1 MSSRLGRQLWDKYE
15 ELRTNSM
22 VGFLTDEDFQK
33 YFLGF
38 ITYKYLS
45 ENLEL
50 YLDKELEKDDL
61 KFEEAYNFENY
72 GKVLAKKA
80 IYNLGYFITPN
91 HLFRNVIASYN
102 QGADISRELKWA
114 FAEINSSCKK
124 TESQED
130 FENLFE
136 SVNLQATPLGK
147 KQEDRNRVIYNILN
161 ALDSVDFGLDEFNS
175 SLSLINHYSEP
186 AREPGVNL
194 DALEKELLS
203 DPNKNIFLDDSPLNE
218 SSSIPLNEA
227 PFEEYASMELFL
239 DDIAPVEEFDSME
252 LSNKENI
259 VTGLENPNHPN
270 SLVNE
275 GWNDRSYDSY
285 RIQKQYSIGDAFEY
299 LLDKFSLNASK
310 SADFYT
316 PNDVSVLVSKLVAT
330 NKRAIDS
337 VYDPCCGSSSMLLE
351 LNKHVSLNLICGQEV
366 NTYYYNISRQ
376 NMILHNIHFKDF
388 DIKQGDSLD
397 SPHHIGYD
405 KFDVVVSQ
413 IPFNVSWTAK
423 KSFLN
428 DQRFKEYNALAPRV
442 KAEYAFIQ
450 HMLYHLDDDGIMVV
464 IAPHGV
470 LFRSASEES
479 IRKIIVS
486 KMNYLDAVI
495 GLPSNMFY
503 STNSPACVLIFKK
516 NRRYDDDVLF
526 IDASKNFNKIKLRN
540 NLRKEDINKIVGTYV
555 SRAEVDK
562 YSRRV
567 SLREIDENNC
577 NLNIP
582 RYVDTYEE
590 EEINIQEIYK
600 RREEASRELKEVTYE
615 IDELCKELGIENPL
629 INNIFE

>member
-15 ELRTNSM
+15 ELRTNNM

-175 SLSLINHYSEP
+175 SLSLINPYSEP
-186 AREPGVNL
+186 DEESGVNL
-194 DALEKELLS
+194 DDLEKEMLS
-203 DPNKNIFLDDSPLNE
+203 DPNMNIFLDDSPLTE
-218 SSSIPLNEA
+218 SSPIAFNEA
-227 PFEEYASMELFL
+227 S
-239 DDIAPVEEFDSME
+239 VEEFADME
-252 LSNKENI
+252 FSLKDNI
-259 VTGLENPNHPN
+259 ATHLENPDYPN
-270 SLVNE
+270 SPINE
-275 GWNDRSYDSY
+275 KMNDQSYDSY

-330 NKRAIDS
+330 NKKDIDA

-366 NTYYYNISRQ
+366 NAYYYNIARQ

-388 DIKQGDSLD
+388 DIKQGDSLE
-397 SPHHIGYD
+397 SPHHIDYE

-413 IPFNVSWTAK
+413 IPFNGSWTGK
-423 KSFLN
+423 KTFLN

-470 LFRSASEES
+470 LFRTASEES

-503 STNSPACVLIFKK
+503 STNSPSCVLVFKK
-516 NRRYDDDVLF
+516 NRRYDDVLF
-526 IDASKNFNKIKLRN
+526 IDASKDFNKIKLRN

-555 SRAEVDK
+555 SRAEIDK

-567 SLREIDENNC
+567 SLREIDENDC

-582 RYVDTYEE
+582 RYVDTYEK
-590 EEINIQEIYK
+590 EEIDIEKIYK
-600 RREEASRELKEVTYE
+600 RRDEASRELKEVTRE
-615 IDELCKELGIENPL
+615 IDNLCKELGIENPL

>member
-1 MSSRLGRQLWDKYE
+1 M
-15 ELRTNSM
+15 
-22 VGFLTDEDFQK
+22 
-33 YFLGF
+33 
-38 ITYKYLS
+38 
-45 ENLEL
+45 
-50 YLDKELEKDDL
+50 EK
-61 KFEEAYNFENY
+61 
-72 GKVLAKKA
+72 
-80 IYNLGYFITPN
+80 
-91 HLFRNVIASYN
+91 R
-102 QGADISRELKWA
+102 
-114 FAEINSSCKK
+114 
-124 TESQED
+124 
-130 FENLFE
+130 
-136 SVNLQATPLGK
+136 
-147 KQEDRNRVIYNILN
+147 
-161 ALDSVDFGLDEFNS
+161 
-175 SLSLINHYSEP
+175 
-186 AREPGVNL
+186 
-194 DALEKELLS
+194 
-203 DPNKNIFLDDSPLNE
+203 
-218 SSSIPLNEA
+218 
-227 PFEEYASMELFL
+227 
-239 DDIAPVEEFDSME
+239 
-252 LSNKENI
+252 SNKGLI
-259 VTGLENPNHPN
+259 VLLIIIILGLCA
-270 SLVNE
+270 
-275 GWNDRSYDSY
+275 Y
-285 RIQKQYSIGDAFEY
+285 
-299 LLDKFSLNASK
+299 
-310 SADFYT
+310 
-316 PNDVSVLVSKLVAT
+316 
-330 NKRAIDS
+330 
-337 VYDPCCGSSSMLLE
+337 
-351 LNKHVSLNLICGQEV
+351 
-366 NTYYYNISRQ
+366 
-376 NMILHNIHFKDF
+376 
-388 DIKQGDSLD
+388 
-397 SPHHIGYD
+397 IGYD